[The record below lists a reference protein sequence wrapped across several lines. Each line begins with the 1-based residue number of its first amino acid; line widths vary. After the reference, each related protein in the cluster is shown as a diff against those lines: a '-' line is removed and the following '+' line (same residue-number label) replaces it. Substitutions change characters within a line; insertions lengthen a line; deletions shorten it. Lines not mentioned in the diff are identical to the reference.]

1 MVEVLAYV
9 ASMAVICLAVWCMV
23 SPMIKADID
32 RVEMDHAL
40 RRASIAVRR
49 AKLIAKT
56 GHRPIG
62 LTVVPY
68 YTSNHD

>member
-9 ASMAVICLAVWCMV
+9 ASTAVVCLAVWCMV

-40 RRASIAVRR
+40 RRASISVRR
-49 AKLIAKT
+49 DKLIAKT
-56 GHRPIG
+56 GIDP
-62 LTVVPY
+62 LA
-68 YTSNHD
+68 